1 MKPARLRPA
10 ATQDLLDG
18 SAWYFDQGGPE
29 LAGRWFDAAR
39 QALIA
44 VEREP
49 GLGSMRLGRLAGFD
63 RLRSWP
69 VAGFPARWFYVEA
82 VDHLDVLRLL
92 GERQNVVRILGH
104 ENP

>member
-1 MKPARLRPA
+1 
-10 ATQDLLDG
+10 
-18 SAWYFDQGGPE
+18 
-29 LAGRWFDAAR
+29 
-39 QALIA
+39 
-44 VEREP
+44 
-49 GLGSMRLGRLAGFD
+49 MRLGRLAGFD

-69 VAGFPARWFYVEA
+69 VAGFPARWFDVEA

>member
-1 MKPARLRPA
+1 
-10 ATQDLLDG
+10 
-18 SAWYFDQGGPE
+18 
-29 LAGRWFDAAR
+29 
-39 QALIA
+39 
-44 VEREP
+44 
-49 GLGSMRLGRLAGFD
+49 MRLGRLAGFD
-63 RLRSWP
+63 RLRSRP